1 MGLDGIASNDFFQI
15 CAMLICFL
23 SFVLFLFFCVPGSE
37 KAQLFTLRTA
47 KALAMT
53 AVDVVCNP
61 DLLAQ
66 VREDFSLAKLKMEEI
81 GNLTVH
87 QTDE

>member
-1 MGLDGIASNDFFQI
+1 MGLLGLDEIVSDDSFQSPI
-15 CAMLICFL
+15 CVILIYFL
-23 SFVLFLFFCVPGSE
+23 SSFCVPGAE
-37 KAQLFTLRTA
+37 KAQAFTLRTS

-66 VREDFSLAKLKMEEI
+66 VREDFRLAKLKMEE
-81 GNLTVH
+81 TFD
-87 QTDE
+87 T

>member
-1 MGLDGIASNDFFQI
+1 M
-15 CAMLICFL
+15 
-23 SFVLFLFFCVPGSE
+23 PGSE

-53 AVDVVCNP
+53 AADVVCNP

-66 VREDFSLAKLKMEEI
+66 VREDFRLAKLKMED
-81 GNLTVH
+81 V
-87 QTDE
+87 